1 MANPEVTMPAA
12 DEEMAEVEAEN
23 TAADE
28 TLAQPTGGDDAT
40 GLEDIEPEVPERTTF
55 LE

>member
-1 MANPEVTMPAA
+1 VIAEEPAG
-12 DEEMAEVEAEN
+12 DEEMAEADG
-23 TAADE
+23 DE
-28 TLAQPTGGDDAT
+28 TLAEATAADDGEPT

>member
-1 MANPEVTMPAA
+1 MAEPEVIIAEVG
-12 DEEMAEVEAEN
+12 DEEMAEAEGVETVTEV

-28 TLAQPTGGDDAT
+28 EPT
-40 GLEDIEPEVPERTTF
+40 GLEDIEPEVPERITF